1 MSRGHFITFE
11 GIEGAGKSSL
21 LRAVAT
27 ALAAQQGAPASG
39 RAIIS
44 TREPG
49 GTPLAEDIRALVLAR
64 RATGMPAATEL
75 LLMFAAR
82 SAHVA
87 QLIEPALARGD
98 WVLCD
103 RFTDASRAY
112 QGGGRGVEA
121 GTIEDLARMA
131 HPGLVPDLTLLLDLP
146 PEVGLKRA
154 RGRGD
159 AGDRFEDEELGFFRR
174 VRARYLELAA
184 HEPQRIHVLDATQ
197 PPDALLQ
204 LAMALVGRLVKA

>member
-1 MSRGHFITFE
+1 MSRGRFITFE

-21 LRAVAT
+21 LRA
-27 ALAAQQGAPASG
+27 LAAALTG
-39 RAIIS
+39 RSLIT

-64 RATGMPAATEL
+64 RASGMPPATEL

-82 SAHVA
+82 AAHVS

-112 QGGGRGVEA
+112 QGGGRGVDSA
-121 GTIEDLARMA
+121 TIESLARMA
-131 HPGLVPDLTLLLDLP
+131 HPGLTPDLTLLLDLP
-146 PEVGLKRA
+146 PETGLKRA

-159 AGDRFEDEELGFFRR
+159 AGDRFEDEALGFFAR

-184 HEPQRIHVLDATQ
+184 QDPRRIHVLDATQ
-197 PPDALLQ
+197 PPDVLLQ
-204 LAMALVGRLVKA
+204 QALALVQAL